1 MASLPRPRSLPT
13 GRASGSAVGCG
24 QGHSRLEPASHSE
37 AEPAAG
43 GAERCRGLR
52 GGPQARFPGGARQ
65 DPPLRSGVG
74 SSSFSSLRGR
84 DGDATLRLSWERG
97 GFRQGPSHT
106 LGTLGV
112 TPAQAGRGGGQRQCL
127 CLPWAPEANL
137 GSLSAEGGPGG
148 LPGGGRVPQ
157 SPPYICPLGS
167 TRRSDFSH
175 QPLDPWSPRLGRG
188 TWAQEGP
195 ASPADSL

>member
-1 MASLPRPRSLPT
+1 M
-13 GRASGSAVGCG
+13 GCG

-74 SSSFSSLRGR
+74 SGSFSSLRGR

-97 GFRQGPSHT
+97 GFRQGPPT
-106 LGTLGV
+106 
-112 TPAQAGRGGGQRQCL
+112 
-127 CLPWAPEANL
+127 PWAPSGSPQPRQGGAEARGSACVSL
-137 GSLSAEGGPGG
+137 GPLRRTWARCRLREGREGSLEEAESPKAHPTSAPWALPAGATFPISPWTPGARGWAEAPGLRRGRPPQQTHSEAPCHPGP
-148 LPGGGRVPQ
+148 PWATV
-157 SPPYICPLGS
+157 SLG
-167 TRRSDFSH
+167 
-175 QPLDPWSPRLGRG
+175 PR
-188 TWAQEGP
+188 
-195 ASPADSL
+195 